1 VKKKDILELSLG
13 EQVKLDAK
21 DLMKLPLDKRR
32 KILEESVR
40 LSEDLYKEG
49 GELRKFKAIDGI
61 REY

>member
-1 VKKKDILELSLG
+1 MKKKDILDLSLK

-21 DLMKLPLDKRR
+21 DLMKLSLDERR

-40 LSEDLYKEG
+40 LSGDLYKED
-49 GELRKFKAIDGI
+49 GELRKFKAIDGV

>member
-1 VKKKDILELSLG
+1 MKKKDILELSLG